1 MVEDNLYKWNY
12 HKNNLTYFFAKDN
25 LKIRIRRFKIN
36 VITFANSIGVDEIL
50 YP

>member
-12 HKNNLTYFFAKDN
+12 HKNNLVYFFAKVT
-25 LKIRIRRFKIN
+25 LKIRMRRFKIN
-36 VITFANSIGVDEIL
+36 VITFAISIGVEEIL